1 MRSAKEITNSLAVF
15 RGDLNHSQSSE
26 NCLSRD
32 ERMAPCDWS
41 DKESSKA
48 DAEDFLEKKCI

>member
-1 MRSAKEITNSLAVF
+1 MGSAREIPSSLAVF
-15 RGDLNHSQSSE
+15 RGDLSRSQSSE
-26 NCLSRD
+26 NCLSKD

-41 DKESSKA
+41 EKESSKA